1 MTIIPP
7 KLDAGNETP
16 RMLRQHA
23 REIASWARVAND
35 KLSEID
41 GLVTGFVALET
52 TSATPLR
59 LTADAATATAINI
72 GPVVDSSAGNRARF
86 VRIEVVAE
94 RTGGASG
101 AAGDAATWVLE
112 GLLTRSTTAS
122 TTALAGGGSSL
133 APTRS
138 SGGGSAYRLDILAD
152 TTLAALT
159 INAIGVATT
168 TIQWRARI
176 AAL

>member
-1 MTIIPP
+1 VTIIPP

-112 GLLTRSTTAS
+112 GLLTRSTTA
-122 TTALAGGGSSL
+122 LAGGGSSL